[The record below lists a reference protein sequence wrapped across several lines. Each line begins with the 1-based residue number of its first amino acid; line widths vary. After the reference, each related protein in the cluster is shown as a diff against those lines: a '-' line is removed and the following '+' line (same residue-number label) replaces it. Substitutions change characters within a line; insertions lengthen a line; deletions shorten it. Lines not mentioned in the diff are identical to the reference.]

1 MPVAIK
7 IKRFTTLGDVPNT
20 SELVDGEIAVNIA
33 DKKIY
38 VRDGSSIVTISGADF
53 SAVSEDIIPDGNGT
67 RNLGS
72 ATKRFAE
79 LFLTGQTINLGGAT
93 IDSDGTGTVSVSA
106 TGVTLPRESKDEDG
120 NKLSIQGSGAT
131 GQAIRKVPFFTA
143 SGGLSTPNKRF
154 EFNATIESR
163 TAYGDASHTFTKS
176 NGSDGLTSG
185 DILYFNFR

>member
-1 MPVAIK
+1 MAVAIK
-7 IKRFTTLGDVPNT
+7 IKRFETAGDVPNT
-20 SELVDGEIAVNIA
+20 SELKDGEIAVNIA

-38 VRDGSSIVTISGADF
+38 VRDGSTIVEMTADL
-53 SAVSEDIIPDGNGT
+53 SAVSEDIIPDGDGT

-72 ATKRFAE
+72 ASKRFAE
-79 LFLTGQTINLGGAT
+79 LFLTGSTINLGGAT

-106 TGVTLPRESKDEDG
+106 NGVTLPRESKDEDG

-163 TAYGDASHTFTKS
+163 TAYGDASHTFTKT
-176 NGSDGLTSG
+176 NGSDGLASS
-185 DILYFNFR
+185 DITLFQF

>member
-7 IKRFTTLGDVPNT
+7 IKRFETAGDVPNT

-53 SAVSEDIIPDGNGT
+53 SAVGEDIIPDGDGT

-79 LFLTGQTINLGGAT
+79 LFLTGSTINLGGAT

-120 NKLSIQGSGAT
+120 NKLSIQGTGAA

-154 EFNATIESR
+154 EFNATIENR
-163 TAYGDASHTFTKS
+163 TAFGDASHTFTKS
-176 NGSDGLTSG
+176 NGSDGLASADVT
-185 DILYFNFR
+185 LFQF

>member
-7 IKRFTTLGDVPNT
+7 IKRFETVGDVPNT
-20 SELVDGEIAVNIA
+20 SELVDGEIAVNVA

-53 SAVSEDIIPDGNGT
+53 SAVSEDIIPDTNNT

-72 ATKRFAE
+72 ASKRFAD
-79 LFLTGQTINLGGAT
+79 LFLAGETINLGGAT
-93 IDSDGTGTVSVSA
+93 ISSDGTGTVSVSA

-154 EFNATIESR
+154 EFNATIETR
-163 TAYGDASHTFTKS
+163 TAYGDASHTFTKT
-176 NGSDGLTSG
+176 NGSSGLASA
-185 DILYFNFR
+185 DITLFQF

>member
-106 TGVTLPRESKDEDG
+106 TGVSLPRESKDEDG

-185 DILYFNFR
+185 DITLFQF